1 MKKRKI
7 ILISLSS
14 VLLIILIICF
24 IYLSTY
30 SHAIAVDQYLKS
42 SDEVTINEDKNGY
55 FFDGFGTEDLIIFY
69 PGAKVDTKAYAP
81 LMYLLAKK
89 GIDVYLV
96 NMPFHFAIF
105 GINKAEYVINNYSYK
120 NYYGAGHSLGGAM
133 ISSYIRKNHDL
144 FKGLIFLA
152 AYTTKDLSN
161 TNLDVLSIYGSLD
174 GVLNMENVEKSRS
187 LIPNNYIEY
196 VIEGGNHA
204 NFASYGNQKG
214 DNESLISKEEQINLT
229 LNSIF
234 SFIKQEK
241 I

>member
-1 MKKRKI
+1 MKRRKI
-7 ILISLSS
+7 ILISLGSI
-14 VLLIILIICF
+14 LLITLIICF

-30 SHAIAVDQYLKS
+30 SHAISVEQYLKS
-42 SDEVTINEDKNGY
+42 SDEVTVKEDNNGY
-55 FFDGFGTEDLIIFY
+55 FFDGYGTYDLVIFY

-81 LMYLLAKK
+81 LMYLLAKN

-105 GINKAEYVINNYSYK
+105 GINKADYVLKNYSYK

-133 ISSYIRKNHDL
+133 ISSYISKNHEL
-144 FKGLIFLA
+144 FKGLILLA
-152 AYTTKDLSN
+152 SYTTKDLSN

-174 GVLNMENVEKSRS
+174 GVLNMENVVSGRS
-187 LIPNNYIEY
+187 LMPNNYIEY

-214 DNESLISKEEQINLT
+214 DNNSLISKEEQINLT
-229 LNSIF
+229 LNSICN
-234 SFIKQEK
+234 FIK
-241 I
+241 